1 MNIPAPSERTIRENI
16 GKSSFTTG
24 AEIQVLE
31 STITCSSID
40 DNHFS
45 LLPNYIKVMI
55 LFSKVLS
62 IFCIYHLT
70 QTAILDEAHKV
81 HPNSQWWI
89 KADGCDLVSGLGES
103 VQQVWSGDVDLADG
117 KVQKMHDA
125 YLKRLRELSH
135 ITGDMSDLAERQ
147 LLIARL
153 AKKGRT

>member
-31 STITCSSID
+31 STITCSFID

-45 LLPNYIKVMI
+45 LLLNYIKV
-55 LFSKVLS
+55 FSKVLS

-89 KADGCDLVSGLGES
+89 KADGCDLVSGLGNQS
-103 VQQVWSGDVDLADG
+103 SKCGVVMLTLQMGRCKRCMMPTLSG
-117 KVQKMHDA
+117 
-125 YLKRLRELSH
+125 S
-135 ITGDMSDLAERQ
+135 
-147 LLIARL
+147 
-153 AKKGRT
+153 GRSAT